1 MKIDARKL
9 KNNNQLQRE
18 LEELNMYITD
28 EIPSDMSESVFRY
41 KTTHV

>member
-18 LEELNMYITD
+18 LDELNMYITN
-28 EIPSDMSESVFRY
+28 EIPSDISESVFR
-41 KTTHV
+41 HRRRIC